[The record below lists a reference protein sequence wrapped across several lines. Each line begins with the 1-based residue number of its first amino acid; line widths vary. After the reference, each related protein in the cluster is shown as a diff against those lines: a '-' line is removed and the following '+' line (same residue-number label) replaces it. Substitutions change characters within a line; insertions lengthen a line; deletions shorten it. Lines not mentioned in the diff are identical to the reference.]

1 MPFPLPL
8 IFLAHTTWLPGM
20 LADVHEPLIDK
31 EVEFNVPSISV
42 LKIKERNFK
51 EIEGYTID
59 IEESKY
65 LWVFRNGLIM
75 TETEDFIVQGT
86 SLIFAIP
93 LITSDL
99 VKIVYFK

>member
-20 LADVHEPLIDK
+20 LADVHEPLEDK
-31 EVEFNVPSISV
+31 EVEFNVPSVSV

-51 EIEGYTID
+51 EIEGYTLG
-59 IEESKY
+59 IEDSKY

-75 TETEDFIVQGT
+75 TEIEDFIIQDKV
-86 SLIFAIP
+86 LIFLLP
-93 LITSDL
+93 LILSDL